1 MWKKYGALIIFFS
14 VTLGMVGCSRIISNN
29 SSNLNCYYY
38 SINACGCSETV
49 DNIQSLSIVSKDA
62 NDFKAEYL
70 AGFIQGK
77 LQKASIKD
85 TRDNIW
91 DNTYLDNPTHPFPKQ
106 IPPSAAELETIRQ
119 ALLENYAYTVNYV
132 NTLSNLKAQRNL
144 KRLIFR
150 LLGIYHGVAYEN
162 PSNLDFSGS
171 WLPDLSYFTSAEL
184 RLGYNTASLTFM
196 DIYFINGSDDAF
208 STPIESASNLDM
220 HGRCSAFIK
229 KYQGDIAIAHNTWS
243 GFLDQSLSSSF
254 YINGLYHSFNMRMP
268 GLIASQSDFGY
279 TSNGLMYTG
288 IAFLPQANIQGKRLA
303 LWGIWQAAL
312 SEQFSTSLDEFYEY
326 WSMNVDNMSGTS
338 PGGYLVV
345 DTKTNEIATIEVSQ
359 QSYVYIKSNGSGS
372 YNVTTNP
379 SGLSTQYDTDMVNP
393 NYIIAINY
401 PASTQI
407 RNDLNALDSRPARKV
422 QFLNPTIGIN
432 SVADIA
438 SAKALITYTDPTEP
452 LSIYGRWDLGYG
464 TTPTPK
470 TVPKGSI
477 DAKAIVSSMTG
488 YAENV
493 SGILDTTSPNNSIW
507 MKFGTPTIN
516 GKPFIWSE
524 SQWSNQL
531 LKGVPDR
538 VDGNFQL
545 LRSYIK

>member
-1 MWKKYGALIIFFS
+1 MI
-14 VTLGMVGCSRIISNN
+14 
-29 SSNLNCYYY
+29 
-38 SINACGCSETV
+38 
-49 DNIQSLSIVSKDA
+49 
-62 NDFKAEYL
+62 
-70 AGFIQGK
+70 
-77 LQKASIKD
+77 
-85 TRDNIW
+85 
-91 DNTYLDNPTHPFPKQ
+91 
-106 IPPSAAELETIRQ
+106 
-119 ALLENYAYTVNYV
+119 
-132 NTLSNLKAQRNL
+132 
-144 KRLIFR
+144 
-150 LLGIYHGVAYEN
+150 
-162 PSNLDFSGS
+162 
-171 WLPDLSYFTSAEL
+171 
-184 RLGYNTASLTFM
+184 
-196 DIYFINGSDDAF
+196 
-208 STPIESASNLDM
+208 
-220 HGRCSAFIK
+220 
-229 KYQGDIAIAHNTWS
+229 
-243 GFLDQSLSSSF
+243 
-254 YINGLYHSFNMRMP
+254 MP

-288 IAFLPQANIQGKRLA
+288 IAFLPQANIQGKRQA

-326 WSMNVDNMSGTS
+326 WSMNVDNMPGTS
-338 PGGYLVV
+338 PGGFLVV

-372 YNVTTNP
+372 YSVTTNP
-379 SGLSTQYDTDMVNP
+379 GGLSTQYDTDMVNP

-422 QFLNPTIGIN
+422 QFLNPTVGIN
-432 SVADIA
+432 SVADIV

-488 YAENV
+488 YAANV
-493 SGILDTTSPNNSIW
+493 SGILDTASPNNSIW

-516 GKPFIWSE
+516 GKSFIWSE
-524 SQWSNQL
+524 SQWSDQL